1 MSAFTQIDLS
11 RLPAPQV
18 VSVPDFEAILAE
30 MKAAVIIAA
39 PDLAPVLALESE
51 MATKVLQVC
60 AFYVMLARAE
70 KNDAARAVMLAFA
83 TGSDLDHLGALF
95 GVARA
100 VIDPG
105 EPDAAPPVPEVME
118 DDTRLRT
125 RIQLALEG
133 FSTAGPVGAYLFHTL
148 SASPLVRDAH
158 IESPEPGEVRI
169 TVLSTVGDG
178 TPDQALLD
186 AVAQALNDN
195 DIRPLCDQVNVQAA
209 SIVPLTIEAEIE
221 IMAGPDPD
229 MVLASAQAAIEA
241 WADDVHLLGRSVRL
255 SAIYAALHREG
266 VKRVVLSEPITDIEI
281 DPDQAAWVTSI
292 ALSLQSEGA

>member
-18 VSVPDFEAILAE
+18 VTVPDFEVILAE
-30 MKAAVIIAA
+30 MKSAVISLE

-70 KNDAARAVMLAFA
+70 KNDDARAVMLAFA

-105 EPDAAPPVPEVME
+105 NPGAVPPVPAVME
-118 DDTRLRT
+118 DDTRLRA

-148 SASPLVRDAH
+148 SASPLVRDAF
-158 IESPEPGEVRI
+158 IESPEPGEVRV
-169 TVLSTVGDG
+169 TVLSTEGDG
-178 TPDQALLD
+178 TPDAALLD
-186 AVAQALNDN
+186 VVAAGLNDEEV
-195 DIRPLCDQVNVQAA
+195 RPLTDLVVVQAA
-209 SIVPLTIEAEIE
+209 LIEPLTIDAAIE
-221 IMAGPDPD
+221 VMPGPDPA
-229 MVLASAQAAIEA
+229 MVLAAAQAAIEA
-241 WADDVHLLGRSVRL
+241 WADDLHRLGRSVRL

-266 VKRVVLSEPITDIEI
+266 VKRVVLTEPVSDIEI
-281 DPDQAAWVTSI
+281 DPDQAAWVSAI
-292 ALSLQSEGA
+292 ALSLISEGA